1 MANQSKKFEST
12 MEMLGV
18 FSRKGFDIAKEQIVH
33 SSQIVKIKLDIT
45 ALNRE
50 KKRYMIKL
58 AEQVLRAVKNDKVK
72 TNLFNKTI
80 ANIQD
85 LDEKIMVKEKEMMN
99 SNSQDSE
106 ERSKA
111 GVSPAEDVTD
121 AESSGKKQSRTKN
134 AGQEAEE

>member
-33 SSQIVKIKLDIT
+33 SSQIVKTKLDIT

-58 AEQVLRAVKNDKVK
+58 AEQVLRAVKNDKIK

-80 ANIQD
+80 AEIEG
-85 LDEKIMVKEKEMMN
+85 LDEKIIAKEEEMKS
-99 SNSQDSE
+99 SNDQDSK
-106 ERSKA
+106 ERSKP
-111 GVSPAEDVTD
+111 GNSPADDDVTG
-121 AESSGKKQSRTKN
+121 AESSGKEHRKK